1 MRRAARKGAT
11 SAMTVRPTRV
21 WDLPVRLFHWLLV
34 LLVAFQFYSGNVGG
48 NVMRW
53 HMLAGYAILT
63 LVLFRIAWGIAG
75 STTARFAQFLV
86 GPRAALAFARRLLS
100 RSPAPHAGHN
110 PIGGWMVIALLGAL
124 ALQAAS
130 GLFANDDIST
140 EGPLAVL
147 VSKATSDRMTE
158 IHRANYVV
166 LLVLTALHV
175 CAVLYHW
182 LVKKEDLIGAMFTGV
197 RRLPEDVAQKMS
209 AAHFESVWRALGL
222 IAAASV
228 LVWLIVSKTFIKP

>member
-1 MRRAARKGAT
+1 
-11 SAMTVRPTRV
+11 MTVRPTRV
-21 WDLPVRLFHWLLV
+21 WDLPVRLMHWSLV

-53 HMLAGYAILT
+53 HMLSGYAILT
-63 LVLFRIAWGIAG
+63 LVLFRFAWGLGG
-75 STTARFAQFLV
+75 STTARFAHFIA
-86 GPRAALAFARRLLS
+86 GPRAALEFARRLLS
-100 RSPAPHAGHN
+100 RAPAAHAGHN

-124 ALQAAS
+124 AVQAGS
-130 GLFANDDIST
+130 GLFANDDIAT

-147 VSKATSDRMTE
+147 VSKATSDRMTA
-158 IHRANYVV
+158 IHRTTYVV
-166 LLVLTALHV
+166 LVVLIALHI

-209 AAHFESVWRALGL
+209 AAHFASLWRALGL

-228 LVWLIVSKTFIKP
+228 LVWLVVSKTFLKP